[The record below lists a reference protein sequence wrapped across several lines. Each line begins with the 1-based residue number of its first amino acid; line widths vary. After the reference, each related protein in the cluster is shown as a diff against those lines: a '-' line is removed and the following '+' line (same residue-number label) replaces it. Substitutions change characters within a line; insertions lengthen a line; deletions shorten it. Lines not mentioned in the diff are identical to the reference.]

1 VHRRVYAFREW
12 VKMFTDFFY
21 TLKNVG
27 IPVSP
32 TSFLRLQKALSMG
45 LINSIGDF
53 YTAARSILV
62 KSERYFDLYDQ
73 VFAHHFEGAEL
84 KDPDELE
91 LTEVAR
97 ALLQEWLRDPAELAR
112 ALGADEEELSKL
124 SPEELIQYF
133 LDRLKEQTEAHHGGS
148 KWIGT
153 GGTSPVGHSGYHPGG
168 MRVGGVSRNKSAV
181 KVAMDRRYKDYSQ
194 EGPLTPSQMGEALKR
209 LRNLVPVGPKDVI
222 NIDETIYE
230 TMKNA
235 GEIEIVFDRSLKD
248 RLKVILAID
257 NGGWSMDPYIDMVQ
271 TLFNYARA
279 QFKDLKTFFFHNSI
293 YDNLW
298 EDPPRRRK
306 PFPVDELVRL
316 DPETRFIVV
325 GDASMAPYELMA
337 TDGSIHIE
345 ERSGKPSYERLKF
358 IANTFPHAVWINP
371 KMEMEWPYTRTIQII
386 REIFPMFELTLDGLE
401 KSVAFMVGKN

>member
-1 VHRRVYAFREW
+1 
-12 VKMFTDFFY
+12 
-21 TLKNVG
+21 
-27 IPVSP
+27 VSP

>member
-1 VHRRVYAFREW
+1 
-12 VKMFTDFFY
+12 MFTTFFY
-21 TLKNVG
+21 LLRQVG

-45 LINSIGDF
+45 LITSLDDF
-53 YTAARSILV
+53 YTAARAILV

-84 KDPDELE
+84 KEPDEFELSEVAKAMLDEWLKDPKGLADALGIDEESLNKLSPDEL
-91 LTEVAR
+91 L
-97 ALLQEWLRDPAELAR
+97 
-112 ALGADEEELSKL
+112 K
-124 SPEELIQYF
+124 YF
-133 LDRLKEQTEAHHGGS
+133 LDRLKEQTEAHHGGG

-168 MRVGGVSRNKSAV
+168 MRVGGISRNKSAV
-181 KVAMDRRYKDYSQ
+181 KVAMDRRYRDYSQ
-194 EGPLTPSQMGEALKR
+194 EGPLTQAQIGEALKR
-209 LRNLVPVGPKDVI
+209 LRNMVPTGPKDVI
-222 NIDETIYE
+222 NIDETIYQ

-257 NGGWSMDPYIDMVQ
+257 NGGWSMEPYIELVQ
-271 TLFNYARA
+271 TLFNYSRA
-279 QFKDLKTFFFHNSI
+279 QFKELRTFFFHNTI

-298 EDPPRRRK
+298 EDPPRFRK
-306 PFPVDELVRL
+306 PFKVDDLVRL
-316 DPETRFIVV
+316 DPETRFIIV

-345 ERSGKPSYERLKF
+345 ERTMKPSYERLRF
-358 IANTFPHAVWINP
+358 ISETFPKSAWFNP
-371 KMEMEWPYTRTIQII
+371 KMADEWPYTRTINVI
-386 REIFPMFELTLDGLE
+386 REIFPMFELTIDGLE
-401 KSVAFMVGKN
+401 NAVSYLMQKN